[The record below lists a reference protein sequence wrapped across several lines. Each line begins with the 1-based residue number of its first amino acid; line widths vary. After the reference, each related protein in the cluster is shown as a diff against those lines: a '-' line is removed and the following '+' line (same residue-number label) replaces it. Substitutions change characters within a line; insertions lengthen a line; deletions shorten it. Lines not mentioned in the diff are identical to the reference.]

1 MQCFNF
7 QPDLTKAYPILSETR
22 LILSDNVDPNMVQ
35 DVIVKDLLPGAFSI
49 CGTKLRLT
57 LVTVCIVHD
66 IAYWDLLFAYPV
78 DYHVKNL
85 LDHIYDQ
92 AILLDDS
99 FDHFQIGED
108 GIHKLSFKV
117 G

>member
-22 LILSDNVDPNMVQ
+22 LILSDNADPNMVQ

-49 CGTKLRLT
+49 IGTKVRLT
-57 LVTVCIVHD
+57 LVTVCIAHD
-66 IAYWDLLFAYPV
+66 IAYWDLIFAYPIG
-78 DYHVKNL
+78 YHAKNL

-92 AILLDDS
+92 AIQLDDS
-99 FDHFQIGED
+99 FDHSQIGEA
-108 GIHKLSFKV
+108 GIHKISFKV